1 MIPIEEYCD
10 AIDQHQP
17 NFINILKKSG
27 KCRKNVYLV
36 DDLNP
41 QETEDYEILK
51 TDHMRTYYVKNFN

>member
-10 AIDQHQP
+10 AIDQDQP
-17 NFINILKKSG
+17 NFIHVLKKDK
-27 KCRKNVYLV
+27 KCRKTVYNV

-51 TDHMRTYYVKNFN
+51 QKYL